1 MNTMNG
7 GTAGDSIGYN
17 ATASE
22 PFAQTQVYRLK
33 ICESPSC
40 QKTFTTL
47 AMAAMKICPECVTR
61 EVKRQAEMAK
71 PFPPADG
78 PDEDYWKPRGRH
90 ATRPVQEDSITAR
103 RIAERVLSMKV
114 SA

>member
-47 AMAAMKICPECVTR
+47 AMAPMKICPECITR
-61 EVKRQAEMAK
+61 ERQQRAAARQ
-71 PFPPADG
+71 PIPAVDG
-78 PDEDYWKPRGRH
+78 PGEELHK
-90 ATRPVQEDSITAR
+90 VLEAR
-103 RIAERVLSMKV
+103 RARRLAAHALSMKV